1 LSVGVEALFTSALG
15 LQPPWVVEDV
25 LLDVASKRI
34 DFEVRCDG
42 TLLSCPACGA
52 ASQPVHDRLRRK
64 WRHLDFFQFEAWLHA
79 DVPRVACGGCG
90 KTTQLGVPWARPG
103 SGFTAAFEALALAL
117 CRELPVRQA
126 GALLRCSDKQL
137 WRRIEFYVDQARASE
152 SFEGVQIVGIDET
165 SVRRGQHYITVVHD
179 LHAKRLLFAAEG
191 RDHQTVVDFAADLKA
206 HGGDPAEVRHVCMDM
221 SAAYAKGATLALP
234 QADISY
240 DRFHVVA
247 MAIQAMDDVRREEL
261 RAEPA
266 QVAAALQGADPETR
280 RNLLWGMRKNP
291 GGLDRGTD
299 RRDVLV
305 AALGAQERAGVAA
318 AHGAARGLCAR
329 QATQQRRAGG
339 QRSESLDKLGQTL
352 PPGAVQEAGHDD
364 QGALRRRRA
373 RHARSPQQRLRRV
386 DERAAPAGQARC
398 ARIPHGQEL
407 HRHRIPA
414 PVTPEE
420 PPGSSVQPGR
430 GGQLN
435 PSRSTRNGIE
445 PLPAT
450 GSASYSSA
458 MRSSRRLA
466 VPVHSAAGDHLA
478 SPYRA

>member
-1 LSVGVEALFTSALG
+1 MSVGVEALFTSALG

-291 GGLDRGTD
+291 VGWTAAQTDAMYWLQRSALKSARAWRLRMALREVYARARQHNSAEQAASDLKAWTSWARRCRLEPFKKLATTIKERFDAVVRGMLDHRSNAFVESMNGQLQQAK
-299 RRDVLV
+299 R
-305 AALGAQERAGVAA
+305 
-318 AHGAARGLCAR
+318 AARGYRTAKNFI
-329 QATQQRRAGG
+329 AIAY
-339 QRSESLDKLGQTL
+339 
-352 PPGAVQEAGHDD
+352 
-364 QGALRRRRA
+364 LRL
-373 RHARSPQQRLRRV
+373 SRLK
-386 DERAAPAGQARC
+386 
-398 ARIPHGQEL
+398 
-407 HRHRIPA
+407 
-414 PVTPEE
+414 
-420 PPGSSVQPGR
+420 
-430 GGQLN
+430 N
-435 PSRSTRNGIE
+435 
-445 PLPAT
+445 LPAH
-450 GSASYSSA
+450 
-458 MRSSRRLA
+458 
-466 VPVHSAAGDHLA
+466 PFSAATA
-478 SPYRA
+478 AR